1 MAAPD
6 WAPTPDQVAAL
17 MHSRTRGRDT
27 IAALG
32 ACEQGRFTTAT
43 RPSLEQVNRLI
54 ELACN
59 DVAVAFAGRT
69 PCTDTLRAAAGTAA
83 AYRTAQLVEA
93 SYAPERTNHLG
104 LAHELFGTLA
114 ADAIR
119 AVAAA
124 VTAGCPL
131 DEPGGGGA

>member
-1 MAAPD
+1 MPAPD

-17 MHSRTRGRDT
+17 MHSRTRGRDS
-27 IAALG
+27 IAAT
-32 ACEQGRFTTAT
+32 AAREQGRFTANT
-43 RPSLEQVNRLI
+43 RPSDTQVGKLI

-69 PCTDTLRAAAGTAA
+69 PCTDALRAAAGTAA

-104 LAHELFGTLA
+104 LAHEIFGRLA
-114 ADAIR
+114 SEAIR
-119 AVAAA
+119 TVAAA
-124 VTAGCPL
+124 IVAGCPL
-131 DEPGGGGA
+131 DAPGGGS

>member
-6 WAPTPDQVAAL
+6 WAPRPEQVAAL
-17 MHSRTRGRDT
+17 MHSRTRGRDS
-27 IAALG
+27 IAAR
-32 ACEQGRFTTAT
+32 AAREQGEFTSAT
-43 RPSLEQVNRLI
+43 RPTLDQVERLI

-69 PCTDTLRAAAGTAA
+69 PCTDTLAAAAGTAA

-104 LAHELFGTLA
+104 LAHDAFRDLA
-114 ADAIR
+114 DDAIA

-124 VTAGCPL
+124 IVAGCPL
-131 DEPGGGGA
+131 DEPPGGGA